1 MYSKNTSYNCSLL
14 FWLGFLRCTRSHNC
28 ICKTHNATISECSL
42 QTFYIWMETHLDVRN
57 NSESQRNE
65 SVQRKWKEWMKKR
78 NIGNREVQHPRK
90 CWSSA
95 CASDLCQHYR
105 RCQGNQEHTHKAIM
119 GLLLQRKTQTNATRK
134 TVRSPHI
141 LLFMQTDI
149 FYSSWI
155 PLLFLI
161 SLIRNGT
168 LPSKAVQWLPHAVW
182 QIANTAC

>member
-1 MYSKNTSYNCSLL
+1 MQL
-14 FWLGFLRCTRSHNC
+14 FQNVLCRRFIYGWRR
-28 ICKTHNATISECSL
+28 
-42 QTFYIWMETHLDVRN
+42 IWMWGTTQNPKETKVFK
-57 NSESQRNE
+57 ENE
-65 SVQRKWKEWMKKR
+65 KNEWKR

-105 RCQGNQEHTHKAIM
+105 RCQGNQEHIHKAIM

-134 TVRSPHI
+134 TACSPHI

>member
-1 MYSKNTSYNCSLL
+1 MLFADVLHMGGDASGCEEQLRIPKKRKRSK
-14 FWLGFLRCTRSHNC
+14 
-28 ICKTHNATISECSL
+28 K
-42 QTFYIWMETHLDVRN
+42 
-57 NSESQRNE
+57 
-65 SVQRKWKEWMKKR
+65 MKRMDEKR

-105 RCQGNQEHTHKAIM
+105 RCQGNQEHIHKAIM
-119 GLLLQRKTQTNATRK
+119 GLLLQRKTQTNTTRK
-134 TVRSPHI
+134 TACSPHI
-141 LLFMQTDI
+141 LLFMQTAI